1 MTWITIISRDE
12 LLHYGKILNDDEIE
26 KDGHFM
32 RYREIEYGGMI
43 WAMKERDGEVDYIVE
58 IGRTK
63 K

>member
-1 MTWITIISRDE
+1 MTWITTPSRSE
-12 LLHYGKILNDDEIE
+12 LLRYGKILSDDEIE
-26 KDGHFM
+26 KEGHFI

-43 WAMKERDGEVDYIVE
+43 WAMKEHDGEIGYIAE

>member
-1 MTWITIISRDE
+1 MTWITTPGRDE
-12 LLHYGKILNDDEIE
+12 LLRYGKILNDDEIE

-43 WAMKERDGEVDYIVE
+43 WAMKERNGEVSYIAE
-58 IGRTK
+58 IRRTK

>member
-1 MTWITIISRDE
+1 MTWITTPCRDE
-12 LLHYGKILNDDEIE
+12 LLRYGKILSDDEIE

-43 WAMKERDGEVDYIVE
+43 WVMKERDGEVGYIAE
-58 IGRTK
+58 IGRAK

>member
-1 MTWITIISRDE
+1 MTWITTPGRTE
-12 LLHYGKILNDDEIE
+12 LLHYGKILSDDEIE
-26 KDGHFM
+26 KDRHFI

-43 WAMKERDGEVDYIVE
+43 WAMKERDGEVGYIAE

>member
-1 MTWITIISRDE
+1 MTWITTLGRDE

-26 KDGHFM
+26 KDEHFM

-43 WAMKERDGEVDYIVE
+43 WAMKERDGEVSYIAE
-58 IGRTK
+58 TGRVK

>member
-1 MTWITIISRDE
+1 MTWITTPGRAE
-12 LLHYGKILNDDEIE
+12 LLRYGKILNDDEIE

-43 WAMKERDGEVDYIVE
+43 WAMKEHDGEVSYIAE
-58 IGRTK
+58 IGRAK

>member
-1 MTWITIISRDE
+1 MTWTTTPSRAE
-12 LLHYGKILNDDEIE
+12 LLRYGKILNDDEIE

-43 WAMKERDGEVDYIVE
+43 WAMKERDGEVGCIVE
-58 IGRTK
+58 IGRIK

>member
-43 WAMKERDGEVDYIVE
+43 WAMKERDGEVGYIVE
-58 IGRTK
+58 IGRAK

>member
-32 RYREIEYGGMI
+32 RYCEVEYGGTI
-43 WAMKERDGEVDYIVE
+43 WVMKERDGEVGYIAE
-58 IGRTK
+58 IGRAK

>member
-12 LLHYGKILNDDEIE
+12 LLHYGKILSDDEIE

-32 RYREIEYGGMI
+32 RYRGIEYGGMI

-58 IGRTK
+58 IGRAK

>member
-12 LLHYGKILNDDEIE
+12 LLHYGKILNNDEIE
-26 KDGHFM
+26 KEGHFM

-43 WAMKERDGEVDYIVE
+43 WAMKECDGEVGYIAE
-58 IGRTK
+58 IGRVK

>member
-32 RYREIEYGGMI
+32 RYRELEYGGMI
-43 WAMKERDGEVDYIVE
+43 WAMKERDGEVGYIAE

-63 K
+63 Q

>member
-12 LLHYGKILNDDEIE
+12 LLHYGKILSDDEIE

-58 IGRTK
+58 IGRAK

>member
-12 LLHYGKILNDDEIE
+12 LLHYGKILSDDEIE

-32 RYREIEYGGMI
+32 RYREIEYGDMI
-43 WAMKERDGEVDYIVE
+43 WATKERDGEIGYIAE
-58 IGRTK
+58 IGRAK

>member
-43 WAMKERDGEVDYIVE
+43 WAMKERDGEVNYIAE
-58 IGRTK
+58 IGRAK